1 MLTMPTQR
9 ALGPDSLIMM
19 NSNIILW
26 LQQMRQIL
34 DEAQD
39 FTEWVDAAQEVVY
52 AQVEV
57 IPVLEGIS
65 LDEKDIDEEN
75 LE

>member
-1 MLTMPTQR
+1 
-9 ALGPDSLIMM
+9 
-19 NSNIILW
+19 
-26 LQQMRQIL
+26 MRQIL

-39 FTEWVDAAQEVVY
+39 FTEWVDAAQEVAY

-57 IPVLEGIS
+57 IPVLESIS

>member
-39 FTEWVDAAQEVVY
+39 FTEWVDAAQEVAY